1 MHLYIFH
8 AFQYSIYYVM
18 SCLKLL
24 PYIYMVSLKTNSSS
38 FMKFLKANH
47 IIQSYLG
54 CYTTGML
61 MYCMVLM
68 LCCQICSNI
77 VPHKQGI
84 VQQCTWYLVGNT
96 VQCNNVQK
104 YTYQISI
111 IQNAIWSLHT
121 RWQIKASSYLYICS
135 TCSNFM
141 FQIPYSAQMPIY
153 NVWNP
158 SMCKI

>member
-1 MHLYIFH
+1 MPFSILYK
-8 AFQYSIYYVM
+8 YYVM

-84 VQQCTWYLVGNT
+84 GIAVVHLVFSRQYCSVQ
-96 VQCNNVQK
+96 
-104 YTYQISI
+104 
-111 IQNAIWSLHT
+111 
-121 RWQIKASSYLYICS
+121 
-135 TCSNFM
+135 
-141 FQIPYSAQMPIY
+141 
-153 NVWNP
+153 
-158 SMCKI
+158 